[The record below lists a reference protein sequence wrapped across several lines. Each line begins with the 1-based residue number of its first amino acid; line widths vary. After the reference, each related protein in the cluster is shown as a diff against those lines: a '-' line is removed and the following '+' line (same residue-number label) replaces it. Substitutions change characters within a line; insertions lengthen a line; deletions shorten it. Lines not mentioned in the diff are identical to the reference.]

1 MDQVSVVKHHLRT
14 EEWRK
19 RIKECQS
26 SGIPVT
32 HWCNNLRMKPES
44 DMTRFVRQVKA
55 VADIEFLDDF
65 IEEQMQLVEELKQE
79 ISLLSCW
86 IKV

>member
-1 MDQVSVVKHHLRT
+1 MDVGILSAY

-26 SGIPVT
+26 SNIPVT

-44 DMTRFVRQVKA
+44 DMTRFVRQVKS

-65 IEEQMQLVEELKQE
+65 IEEQMQLVEEVKQE
-79 ISLLSCW
+79 IGLLSCW